1 MKKLWNYIFYF
12 TWMLHVSIAKILF
25 EKPLDYLFSLHLFLD
40 QHNKNGKKSY
50 KNVINNREYGFNI
63 GFAYNCMLTT
73 TAVILSIIEISIFFS
88 FNTSLSQISSN
99 LFNIKLND
107 DVNAIAF
114 FSSIIA
120 ISFLLNELFLGW
132 FRDGYIKYFKE
143 FEKIKDDRKGYFTA
157 LIFHLGAAIFLA
169 ISIIYF
175 DV

>member
-12 TWMLHVSIAKILF
+12 TWMLHSIIGIKLV
-25 EKPLDYLFSLHLFLD
+25 EKPLRYILNFIPFFARNLKKGEQDYRNIMDNL
-40 QHNKNGKKSY
+40 
-50 KNVINNREYGFNI
+50 EYGFNI

-114 FSSIIA
+114 FSSVIV
-120 ISFLLNELFLGW
+120 ISFLLNEFFLGW